1 MGMSDS
7 GRQGLASLE
16 PRHGRDTTSWHLVN
30 KPSQPGRQ
38 TVREP
43 SPSHLSNAT
52 IPTQRLKCAIRR
64 FPRGYWRRGRRNER
78 WHACIL
84 IRRGRPISTAPNIL
98 RVWARDTLRS
108 PGLLELSG
116 WSRCHRVCPSRRSST
131 RCLNRDYAI
140 RGRAGLER
148 QAQWRWMCD
157 RVRRRHRLPRS
168 L

>member
-1 MGMSDS
+1 VGMSDS

-64 FPRGYWRRGRRNER
+64 IKRADRGTSGSSYIGQREVR
-78 WHACIL
+78 L
-84 IRRGRPISTAPNIL
+84 SPI
-98 RVWARDTLRS
+98 
-108 PGLLELSG
+108 E
-116 WSRCHRVCPSRRSST
+116 
-131 RCLNRDYAI
+131 
-140 RGRAGLER
+140 
-148 QAQWRWMCD
+148 
-157 RVRRRHRLPRS
+157 
-168 L
+168 